1 MDLVDSVDFWLYVLN
16 IICVK
21 FPKISY
27 TKLSNKMAYGNSVN
41 FKKQLH
47 KKQNLGKESME

>member
-21 FPKISY
+21 FPKIRTPNFL
-27 TKLSNKMAYGNSVN
+27 TKW
-41 FKKQLH
+41 H
-47 KKQNLGKESME
+47 METVCILRNNCIKSKI